1 MAKIIIT
8 GAGAAP
14 GVPCLSQGFGACNP
28 NNPKNFRLRSGTYI
42 ELSGVKFLIDTSPDL
57 RLQLLNNNIRMLDAV
72 FYTHA
77 HADHLHGID
86 DLREINRISGEAL
99 DIYASAFNMDV
110 IKQRFGYLVI
120 DDEKGINPIYRA
132 ALRPHVFHYDE
143 SFYVQQLK
151 VTPIHLNGHNLECTG
166 YIFNDGEIVYA
177 ADFKSIPE
185 EELKNICRPVEV
197 MVMPLTTPEGTR
209 FHAGF
214 DELMHLAAEIK
225 PKRLIINHMAA
236 ECDYDTVMSAC
247 QAAHLTDVMILP
259 AYDGLT
265 VEF

>member
-1 MAKIIIT
+1 MGKIIIS

-28 NNPKNFRLRSGTYI
+28 SNPKNYRLRSGTYI

-57 RLQLLNNNIRMLDAV
+57 RTQLLKHNIKELDAV

-86 DLREINRISGEAL
+86 DLREINRISEEAL

-120 DDEKGINPIYRA
+120 DDKKAINPVYRA
-132 ALRPHVFHYDE
+132 ALRPHVFCYDE
-143 SFYVQQLK
+143 SFNIGQLK

-166 YIFNDGEIVYA
+166 YVFNEGELVYI

-185 EELKNICRPVEV
+185 EELRHIKKRPEI
-197 MVMPLTTPEGTR
+197 MVMPLTTPDGTR

-214 DELMHLAAEIK
+214 DDLMHYAKEIK

-236 ECDYDTVMSAC
+236 ESDYDEVKKAC
-247 QAAHLTDVMILP
+247 VAIHLTDVAAEP
-259 AYDGLT
+259 AYDGLI